1 MASATVYSTQ
11 YVGLYALGVCCM
23 ALPCGSMAP
32 LELQPLTTYRSDHI
46 YVDVPDC
53 SALYTCIVYYAT
65 YAHVPVRASTCLSTP
80 RTRIRGVSPKYP
92 TYANT
97 CEYVTSEVTYSTSE
111 YVGHVFPGCLLLLRL
126 RQHTVQAPGLCQAAS
141 EAEEERPRL

>member
-11 YVGLYALGVCCM
+11 YIGLYALGVCCM

-32 LELQPLTTYRSDHI
+32 LELQPLTMYRSDHI

-65 YAHVPVRASTCLSTP
+65 YAHTRASTSTCQYVP
-80 RTRIRGVSPKYP
+80 KHPTYANTWGSPKYP
-92 TYANT
+92 MYANT

-111 YVGHVFPGCLLLLRL
+111 YVGHVFPGCLHAARTGQPARSRL
-126 RQHTVQAPGLCQAAS
+126 M
-141 EAEEERPRL
+141 